1 MRKFLMAAAAFAAMV
16 GSTSFALAAFPD
28 LTRIYRFTGAM
39 STTQTSSAG
48 IQTTVLCTNWAAAQ
62 ANTRMTVRI
71 VGAGATA
78 FTDSVDIAIQALG
91 TIAVS
96 TWNTLAFSENN
107 TFNQNFGFTHG
118 SIEVLATR
126 SQVHCS
132 AVVLEGGFQNPFFT
146 IPLVGV
152 RYNQESGAQE

>member
-1 MRKFLMAAAAFAAMV
+1 MAAAAFAAMV

-28 LTRIYRFTGAM
+28 LTRIYRFTGVV
-39 STTQTSSAG
+39 STAPANNSG
-48 IQTTVLCTNWAAAQ
+48 IQTTVLCTNWATAS

-71 VGAGATA
+71 IGITGNTIS
-78 FTDSVDIAIQALG
+78 DSVDTTIPGLG
-91 TIAVS
+91 TIAIS
-96 TWNTLAFSENN
+96 TWGVLAFNENN

-132 AVVLEGGFQNPFFT
+132 AVVLEGGFVNPFFT